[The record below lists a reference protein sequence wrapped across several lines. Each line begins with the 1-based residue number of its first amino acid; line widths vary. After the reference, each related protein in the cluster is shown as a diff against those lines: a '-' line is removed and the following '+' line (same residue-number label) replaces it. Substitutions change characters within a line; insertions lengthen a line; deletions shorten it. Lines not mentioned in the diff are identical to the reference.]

1 MNMKTRLFGMM
12 AILVSIFAMTACQK
26 DKADDT
32 WKQLPVGQ
40 ISVESGKA
48 TISVNDIPCNYGNVQ
63 LVADSDDAAT
73 LTLTGVAPGYNDVK
87 VSVDLLKKSDDSFAF
102 KGTTIVSTPPSIVA
116 TLRSTDENPCYA
128 FNVDGSITLD
138 GAVKVTVATQVQGD
152 SAPLIGSWN
161 IVRKSRYIEDKCMD
175 PNDLSPIQFK
185 WKISDGL
192 GETLLSR
199 VTYLNHFGNCVLT
212 EVFDQVTFDETGNI
226 MARYWPDLGVD
237 DSLAGAFSLFF
248 PPSDGYYN
256 YKPKNHTDWLE
267 SPKANL
273 AFWYATGNS
282 LFVVPNVAAII
293 EAADSE
299 TVRSDASGIDLSS
312 IMEILAQLKE
322 FGVDVDALNAEL
334 QKILQRGV
342 ELKYS
347 LDGDSLRIYVDK
359 ALCDPIVKA
368 LLPALPKIDVLLEQ
382 LVQAENETARKI
394 KGVMGFLG
402 LEKPSDLVTL
412 WNATTE
418 FEIALNFTKA

>member
-1 MNMKTRLFGMM
+1 MKTRLLGMM

-73 LTLTGVAPGYNDVK
+73 LTLTGVVPGYNDVK

-102 KGTTIVSTPPSIVA
+102 KGTTIVLTPPSIAA

-161 IVRKSRYIEDKCMD
+161 IVRKCRYNGKGVD
-175 PNDLSPIQFK
+175 PNDRSPIQFK

-192 GETLLSR
+192 GEKLLYNVS
-199 VTYLNHFGNCVLT
+199 LFNHFGNCVLT
-212 EVFDQVTFDETGNI
+212 EVFDQVIFDETGNI

-293 EAADSE
+293 EAAESE

-322 FGVDVDALNAEL
+322 FGVDVNALNAEL

-394 KGVMGFLG
+394 KGFMGVLG
-402 LEKPSDLVTL
+402 LEKPSDLATL

>member
-1 MNMKTRLFGMM
+1 MM

-73 LTLTGVAPGYNDVK
+73 LTLTGVVPGYNDVK

-102 KGTTIVSTPPSIVA
+102 KGTTIVSTPPSIAA

-152 SAPLIGSWN
+152 SASLIGSWN
-161 IVRKSRYIEDKCMD
+161 IVRKCRYNGKGVD
-175 PNDLSPIQFK
+175 PNDRSPIQFK

-192 GETLLSR
+192 GEKLLYNVS
-199 VTYLNHFGNCVLT
+199 LFNHFGNCVLT

-237 DSLAGAFSLFF
+237 DGLAGAFSLIF
-248 PPSDGYYN
+248 PPSSDGYYY

-293 EAADSE
+293 EATDSE

-322 FGVDVDALNAEL
+322 FGVDVNALNAEL

-347 LDGDSLRIYVDK
+347 VDGDSLRIYVDK

-394 KGVMGFLG
+394 KGFMGVLG
-402 LEKPSDLVTL
+402 LEKPSDLATL

>member
-1 MNMKTRLFGMM
+1 MKTRLLGMM

-73 LTLTGVAPGYNDVK
+73 LTLTGVVPGYDDVK

-102 KGTTIVSTPPSIVA
+102 KGTTIVSTPPSIAA

-248 PPSDGYYN
+248 PPSDG
-256 YKPKNHTDWLE
+256 
-267 SPKANL
+267 
-273 AFWYATGNS
+273 
-282 LFVVPNVAAII
+282 
-293 EAADSE
+293 
-299 TVRSDASGIDLSS
+299 
-312 IMEILAQLKE
+312 
-322 FGVDVDALNAEL
+322 
-334 QKILQRGV
+334 
-342 ELKYS
+342 
-347 LDGDSLRIYVDK
+347 
-359 ALCDPIVKA
+359 
-368 LLPALPKIDVLLEQ
+368 
-382 LVQAENETARKI
+382 
-394 KGVMGFLG
+394 
-402 LEKPSDLVTL
+402 
-412 WNATTE
+412 
-418 FEIALNFTKA
+418 

>member
-1 MNMKTRLFGMM
+1 MM

-73 LTLTGVAPGYNDVK
+73 LTLTGVVPGYNDVK

-102 KGTTIVSTPPSIVA
+102 KGTTIVLTPPSIAA

-161 IVRKSRYIEDKCMD
+161 IVRKCRYNGKGVD
-175 PNDLSPIQFK
+175 PNDRSPIQFK

-192 GETLLSR
+192 GEKLLYNVS
-199 VTYLNHFGNCVLT
+199 LFNHFGNCVLT
-212 EVFDQVTFDETGNI
+212 EVFDQVIFDETGNI

-293 EAADSE
+293 EAAESE

-322 FGVDVDALNAEL
+322 FGVDVNALNAEL

-394 KGVMGFLG
+394 KGFMGVLG
-402 LEKPSDLVTL
+402 LEKPSDLATL

>member
-1 MNMKTRLFGMM
+1 MKTRLLGMM

-73 LTLTGVAPGYNDVK
+73 LTLTGVVPGYNDVK

-102 KGTTIVSTPPSIVA
+102 KGTTIVSTPPSIAA

-161 IVRKSRYIEDKCMD
+161 IVRKSRYIEGKCMD

-199 VTYLNHFGNCVLT
+199 VPYLNHFGNCVLT

-248 PPSDGYYN
+248 PPSSDGYYN

-293 EAADSE
+293 EAAGSE

-312 IMEILAQLKE
+312 IMEILAQL
-322 FGVDVDALNAEL
+322 N
-334 QKILQRGV
+334 
-342 ELKYS
+342 S
-347 LDGDSLRIYVDK
+347 
-359 ALCDPIVKA
+359 
-368 LLPALPKIDVLLEQ
+368 
-382 LVQAENETARKI
+382 
-394 KGVMGFLG
+394 
-402 LEKPSDLVTL
+402 
-412 WNATTE
+412 
-418 FEIALNFTKA
+418 

>member
-1 MNMKTRLFGMM
+1 MNMKTRLLGMM

-73 LTLTGVAPGYNDVK
+73 LTLTGVVPGYNDVK

-102 KGTTIVSTPPSIVA
+102 KGTTIVSTPPSIAA

-161 IVRKSRYIEDKCMD
+161 IVRKCRYNGKGVD
-175 PNDLSPIQFK
+175 PNDRSPIQFK

-192 GETLLSR
+192 GEKLLYN
-199 VTYLNHFGNCVLT
+199 VFLFNHFGNCVLT

-237 DSLAGAFSLFF
+237 DGLVGAFSLIS
-248 PPSDGYYN
+248 PPSSDGYYY

-273 AFWYATGNS
+273 VFWYATGNS

-293 EAADSE
+293 EATDSE

-347 LDGDSLRIYVDK
+347 VDGDSLRIYVDK

-394 KGVMGFLG
+394 KGFMGVLG
-402 LEKPSDLVTL
+402 LEKPSDLATL

>member
-1 MNMKTRLFGMM
+1 MKTRLLGMM

-73 LTLTGVAPGYNDVK
+73 LTLIGVVPGYNDVK

-161 IVRKSRYIEDKCMD
+161 IVRKCRYNGKGVD
-175 PNDLSPIQFK
+175 PNDRSPIQFK

-192 GETLLSR
+192 GEKLLYNVS
-199 VTYLNHFGNCVLT
+199 LFNHFGNCVLT
-212 EVFDQVTFDETGNI
+212 EVFDQVIFDETGNI

-322 FGVDVDALNAEL
+322 FGVEVDALNAEL

>member
-1 MNMKTRLFGMM
+1 MNMKTRLLGMM

-73 LTLTGVAPGYNDVK
+73 LTLTGVVPGYNDVK

-138 GAVKVTVATQVQGD
+138 GAVKVTVATLVQGD

-322 FGVDVDALNAEL
+322 FGVDV
-334 QKILQRGV
+334 

-402 LEKPSDLVTL
+402 LEKPSDLATL